1 MKKAMMKNDVYKG
14 FKVLDVVDAK
24 DFDSTGIYLKHE
36 KSGLEVFHLLNNDR
50 ENLFAFAFR
59 TPSQD
64 STGAAHVLEHSV
76 LCGSKNYPA
85 KDPFLQLTKQSI
97 NTYLNAFTASDRTV
111 FPSSSLIQADYFNI
125 MSVYADAVFFPLLRP
140 EVFSQECWRLET
152 DEKNNPSIQGVV
164 FNEMKGNYSS
174 FTSVASDAVVN
185 A

>member
-1 MKKAMMKNDVYKG
+1 MINHLKKNEVYKG
-14 FKVLDVVDAK
+14 FKVLDVAK
-24 DFDSTGIYLKHE
+24 IEDFNATGIYLKHQ
-36 KSGLEVFHLLNNDR
+36 KSGLEVFHLLNDDR

-76 LCGSKNYPA
+76 LCGSKKYPS

-111 FPSSSLIQADYFNI
+111 FPSSSLVKADYFNI

-140 EVFSQECWRLET
+140 EVFLQ
-152 DEKNNPSIQGVV
+152 
-164 FNEMKGNYSS
+164 
-174 FTSVASDAVVN
+174 
-185 A
+185 